1 MNEEFKIA
9 KIFSEL
15 FINLPPE
22 EIEAIASIIERK
34 EVHKGEILLKEGK
47 VAENIFFVESG
58 MLRQF
63 YYKNGRDVT
72 EHFACARQGVLCIAS
87 LFKKENTKL
96 MVEVLESGVIY
107 LIPYFGLI
115 ELSGQYPLLATLLR
129 KILESSLILSQEKAD
144 SWRYET
150 AHERYSRFLKEN
162 PVAARQVSINH
173 LASYL
178 LMSPETLSRVRAG
191 EL

>member
-1 MNEEFKIA
+1 
-9 KIFSEL
+9 
-15 FINLPPE
+15 
-22 EIEAIASIIERK
+22 
-34 EVHKGEILLKEGK
+34 
-47 VAENIFFVESG
+47 

-72 EHFACARQGVLCIAS
+72 EQFACERQGVLCIAS

-96 MVEVLESGVIY
+96 MVEALESGVIY
-107 LIPYFGLI
+107 LIPYFKLI

-191 EL
+191 ELS